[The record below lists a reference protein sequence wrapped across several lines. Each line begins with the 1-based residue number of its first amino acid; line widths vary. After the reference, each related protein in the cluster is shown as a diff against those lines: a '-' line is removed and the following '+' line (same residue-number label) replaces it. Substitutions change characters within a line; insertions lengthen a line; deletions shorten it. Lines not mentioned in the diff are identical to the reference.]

1 MGLFV
6 HFWRVRQM
14 TRETKL
20 WFKTQGYITEC
31 ELVTYEHR
39 LWPKI
44 EYVYKVDDREFIGD
58 VLFLDIAHINLHSAH
73 ARDVA
78 YRAVNAYKQND
89 PIDVYYNPENPAQ
102 AVLDITI
109 PWKLN
114 LILGF
119 IIGLLLLHMVILFN
133 RYY

>member
-31 ELVTYEHR
+31 ELVTYEHS

-44 EYVYKVDDREFIGD
+44 EYVYKVDDQEFTGD

-78 YRAVNAYKQND
+78 YSAANAYKQND
-89 PIDVYYNPENPAQ
+89 PIDVYYNPENPEQ
-102 AVLDITI
+102 AVLDTTI

-119 IIGLLLLHMVILFN
+119 IIGLLLLHVVILLN